1 MIKQLIFFEVTFVV
15 TSIWHAYFPIFL
27 HDFCLLSLR
36 KYTTLKKS
44 ILYNPNEYR
53 FTEIFYSFKFK

>member
-1 MIKQLIFFEVTFVV
+1 MITPLIFFEVTSAV

-27 HDFCLLSLR
+27 HDLCLLSLQ

-44 ILYNPNEYR
+44 ILYNPNKYHL
-53 FTEIFYSFKFK
+53 TEIFYSFKFK